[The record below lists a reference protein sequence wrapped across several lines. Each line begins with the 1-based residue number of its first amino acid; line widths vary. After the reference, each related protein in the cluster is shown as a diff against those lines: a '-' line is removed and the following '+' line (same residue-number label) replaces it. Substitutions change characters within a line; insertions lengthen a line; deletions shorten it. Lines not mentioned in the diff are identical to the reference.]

1 MKAPLVSTVASLVST
16 QGIKRDTIALIVS
29 KDEYTKET
37 GLPLVSTE
45 LKDTQ
50 GDLSS
55 PFSTQKYPND
65 RRFHV
70 VIPKGHEDIHRILE
84 LL

>member
-16 QGIKRDTIALIVS
+16 QGIKREIIALIVS

-45 LKDTQ
+45 
-50 GDLSS
+50 
-55 PFSTQKYPND
+55 
-65 RRFHV
+65 
-70 VIPKGHEDIHRILE
+70 
-84 LL
+84 